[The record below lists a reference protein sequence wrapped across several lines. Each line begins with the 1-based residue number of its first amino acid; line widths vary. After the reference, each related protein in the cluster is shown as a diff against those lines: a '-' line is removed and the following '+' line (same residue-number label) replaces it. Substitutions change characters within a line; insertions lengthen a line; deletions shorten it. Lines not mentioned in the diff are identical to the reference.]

1 MWWPTLKRTSVFQ
14 QTAFADSR
22 GAAAAGDAVS
32 LLVAEAV
39 VVAVPVADSH

>member
-1 MWWPTLKRTSVFQ
+1 MFQ

-22 GAAAAGDAVS
+22 GAAAGDAVS

-39 VVAVPVADSH
+39 VVAVPVADAH